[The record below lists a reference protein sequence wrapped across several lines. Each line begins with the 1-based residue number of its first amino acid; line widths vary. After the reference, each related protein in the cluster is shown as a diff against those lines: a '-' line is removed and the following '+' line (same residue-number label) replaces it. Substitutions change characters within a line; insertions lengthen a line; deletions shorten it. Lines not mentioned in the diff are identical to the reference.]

1 MKPKFFSSAEKLR
14 DWFLRNH
21 DKKDEL
27 LIGFYK
33 VNSGKKSISY
43 QDAIDAALSFG
54 WIDGIRKGIDD
65 ISYNT
70 RFTPRRKNS
79 IWSQINIKRI
89 EYLQKSGQMHPAGLA
104 VFNDRNPAR
113 TNLYS
118 FEQTDH
124 QLRPDYEKKF
134 KSNKGAWKFFEER
147 PPSYRKPAIHW
158 VMSAKQEE
166 TRLRRLDQ
174 LIHFSK
180 EKTNIP
186 QLRRSPK

>member
-1 MKPKFFSSAEKLR
+1 MKPKFFPTVEKLR
-14 DWFLRNH
+14 DWYLKNH

-33 VNSGKKSISY
+33 VNSAKKSIIY
-43 QDAIDAALSFG
+43 QDAVDEALAFG

-79 IWSQINIKRI
+79 IWSQINIRRI
-89 EYLQKSGQMHPAGLA
+89 GHLQKLGKMHPAGLA
-104 VFNDRNPAR
+104 AFNSRNPER

-118 FEQTDH
+118 FEQKEH
-124 QLRPDYEKKF
+124 HLRPDYEKKF
-134 KSNKGAWKFFEER
+134 KSNKSAWNFFESK

-158 VMSAKQEE
+158 VMSAKQET
-166 TRLRRLDQ
+166 TRLRRLEQ

-186 QLRRSPK
+186 QLRRTPE